1 MKVQHYNFDQKI
13 ISDDNLKK
21 IGQLEKLMKLVAA
34 KPVTVILTSYWVVTH
49 STVTSISPP
58 LRLPELALLKLQTW
72 LGVSGC
78 AESKATL
85 NVGDNVWVVQK
96 TKRTAGVIEKV
107 NIKRAIV
114 NMQGSNYNVP
124 LSMIE
129 VA

>member
-1 MKVQHYNFDQKI
+1 MNMSEIKQAVMRGNFSTTELQSLMSYTRTVQ
-13 ISDDNLKK
+13 
-21 IGQLEKLMKLVAA
+21 E
-34 KPVTVILTSYWVVTH
+34 T
-49 STVTSISPP
+49 
-58 LRLPELALLKLQTW
+58 QT
-72 LGVSGC
+72 
-78 AESKATL
+78 KATL

-124 LSMIE
+124 LGMIE